1 MAFICL
7 MTIQQPHVCFLK
19 RGKGVF
25 GSQWWFQANY
35 NRRLLTFYFVA
46 VISFLLGHLIN
57 LSSSYLNLC
66 VLGCKRIEYFFLIYQ
81 HQLYFFFTLV
91 LPSFR
96 WNKFHC
102 YCVFI
107 YSRPHVPPFRNT
119 HTWKKK
125 YTDFTWQ
132 REKEFF
138 QCSYGTFAILV
149 VCKY

>member
-66 VLGCKRIEYFFLIYQ
+66 VLGCKRIEYFFWFINTSSIFSSLSFSPPLDEINFTVIVFLFIPVPMCPHSEIPTHGKRNILIL
-81 HQLYFFFTLV
+81 HGRERKS
-91 LPSFR
+91 SFNAVMVHLR
-96 WNKFHC
+96 F
-102 YCVFI
+102 
-107 YSRPHVPPFRNT
+107 
-119 HTWKKK
+119 
-125 YTDFTWQ
+125 
-132 REKEFF
+132 
-138 QCSYGTFAILV
+138 
-149 VCKY
+149 